1 MVRGGGK
8 LMGVVCG
15 HPNHCITQTNF
26 RWKFGR
32 FITTVRPGACGSS
45 NSRVSRLCVPVAATR
60 ATWTKGYFC

>member
-32 FITTVRPGACGSS
+32 FITTVRPGGLREIQFKGFAPLCSGGGNARYLGS
-45 NSRVSRLCVPVAATR
+45 
-60 ATWTKGYFC
+60 